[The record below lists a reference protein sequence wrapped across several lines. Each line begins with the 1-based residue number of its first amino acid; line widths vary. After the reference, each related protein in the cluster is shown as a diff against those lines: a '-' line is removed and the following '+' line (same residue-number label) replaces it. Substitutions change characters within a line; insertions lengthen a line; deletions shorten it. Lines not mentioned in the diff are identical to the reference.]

1 VISTSAANAPATQC
15 TATCI
20 FERMQR
26 AVNALPEP
34 NYVAFTFRNESQA
47 VNGTNE
53 RDVLRVVV
61 RMRDG
66 DAVIVALHD
75 GRGEVIAH
83 PAPRVVTGPND
94 YMAVSNIFR
103 LGDFPAADFGLR
115 FVRPARPDF
124 FDAEPQPTNSPPPVI
139 ATVTAI
145 GGVPYRIEDRGIEQL
160 NGTPAYHLAFS
171 PLRNPAHNVLREVWI
186 DTASNLPIRYLAERT
201 VADPGEYYTYFVTV
215 NAAKIGGHL
224 VNVDAEGVGRNGLG
238 KWSVTD
244 VTFPDTE
251 PDWIFD
257 RSQWPKHAGEPI
269 PNLAPSQPIE

>member
-1 VISTSAANAPATQC
+1 LPATPALQC
-15 TATCI
+15 PATCI
-20 FERMQR
+20 YQRMQR
-26 AVNALPEP
+26 AINALPEP
-34 NYVAFTFRNESQA
+34 SYIAFTFRNKSQS
-47 VNGTNE
+47 VDGTNE

-61 RMRDG
+61 RMVDG
-66 DAVIVALHD
+66 NAVIVALHD

-94 YMAVSNIFR
+94 YLAVSNIFR

-124 FDAEPQPTNSPPPVI
+124 FDPNPLPSNSPPPVI

-145 GGVPYRIEDRGIEQL
+145 GGIPYRIEDRGLVQL
-160 NGTPAYHLAFS
+160 NGRPAYHLAFA
-171 PLRNPAHNVLREVWI
+171 PLRNPAHNVLREIWI
-186 DTASNLPIRYLAERT
+186 DTASNLPIRYVAERT

-215 NAAKIGGHL
+215 NASEIGGHL

-238 KWSVTD
+238 SWSVTD
-244 VTFPDTE
+244 VTFPNTE

-257 RSQWPKHAGEPI
+257 RGQWPKHDGEPI